1 MNYVGKKVK
10 HAVFGSGE
18 IISQDEGNRVGVRF
32 FDGSVKEFVAPKC
45 FESFLVL
52 QDPSA
57 RAEAKVHLA
66 EHEMKEKAE
75 AEIKKKEAW
84 ERSLNRAAERRK
96 ESGKNKE
103 MKVQSYATV
112 SSFFDAQ
119 KANLE
124 TEARYLRA
132 TGGRRFRLSDGE
144 HIAVSGDKHIYSFE
158 SDTELNL
165 PDNIGITLWKGDQS
179 FAATLVSCED
189 FSLIAAV
196 SSFIGNTVPEI
207 EFTSE
212 PWRLIYDLVER
223 IEAFRSNPS
232 EIVKSLILEGR
243 RRVDFSG
250 SVRKGQELA
259 LKMSKEKPILFI
271 WGPPGTGKTETLANM
286 VLENIA
292 SGERVLML
300 SHSNVSVDEAALRVL
315 GKDKD
320 QQPGRLV
327 RYGYPRKKEVLEHE
341 FLSSYN
347 LCLMQHP
354 ELEEKRKALIEERKH
369 LMKSSFR
376 YMQAGKEL
384 NAIRDQ
390 LKQEEK
396 QAVQKAHFV
405 ATTVS
410 KAIADKTLY
419 DSAFDSVIFDE
430 ASMATIPQIVF
441 AASLAKKHFI
451 CIGDFAQLPPIVQSD
466 KAGDLN
472 ADIFQYCGIVNA
484 VESGYGHEWLCM
496 LNVQHRMHPDIASF
510 VSKRMYRDLLES
522 APGMKKK
529 RADIVEALPVSGNC
543 LALADLSGMMSVCT
557 KTKDQS
563 RINVLSA
570 LLSMGIAARAAEGHE
585 VGIITPYNAQSRL
598 LHAMARDLADRG
610 TLQHKITCATV
621 HQFQGS
627 EKDMIVYDA
636 VDCYRMP
643 YPGMLLSS
651 EQNNYAN
658 RLFNVAMTR
667 AKGKM
672 VSLVNV
678 EYMEN
683 KKLSGMLL
691 FRQLMDLLSIQSLRS
706 VQVLKEMDRK
716 VILASSDHS
725 LDERFLDDLS
735 KAKNEVRID
744 IPGRIAT
751 DSVMNRKLADILQR
765 LSQSG
770 KTVIIRAEHKQ
781 DLPAELRSMA
791 IENEFI
797 ANPVTL
803 IDREISWFGQPASG
817 ACFIA
822 EGKTLQVW
830 CRPVIRFEGKHC
842 AKSLY
847 SFLEMS
853 STIDMDDQKND
864 QGTYDTFGAYVR
876 GELRCEECGKPLAL
890 KKGKSG
896 KFFLVC
902 SDSKCKTFVWIEPK
916 MVDDYL
922 YFGNKNGR
930 TCPEDGT
937 SLTAGKGKKNVYVG
951 CNCGGKR
958 HYWKLDEI

>member
-10 HAVFGSGE
+10 HAVFGSGS
-18 IISQDEGNRVGVRF
+18 IVSQDDQGRVRVCF
-32 FDGSVKEFVAPKC
+32 LDGSTKEFVAPKC

-52 QDPSA
+52 QDPVA
-57 RAEAKVHLA
+57 RAEARNHIEKQ
-66 EHEMKEKAE
+66 EMKEKAE
-75 AEIKKKEAW
+75 AEIRKKEAW
-84 ERSLNRAAERRK
+84 EQSLNRAAEKRK
-96 ESGKNKE
+96 EIGRNKE
-103 MKVQSYATV
+103 MKVQSFSTV
-112 SSFFDAQ
+112 SAFFDAQ
-119 KANLE
+119 KTNLE
-124 TEARYLRA
+124 TEAGYLRA
-132 TGGRRFRLSDGE
+132 TGGRRYRLFDGE
-144 HIAVSGDKHIYSFE
+144 HIAFSGDKHIYSFE
-158 SDTELNL
+158 SDTELSM

-179 FAATLVSCED
+179 YAATLVSCED

-212 PWRLIYDLVER
+212 PWCLLYDLVER
-223 IEAFRSNPS
+223 TETIRSDPS
-232 EIVKSLILEGR
+232 GIVKSLILEGR
-243 RRVDFSG
+243 QQVDFSG

-259 LKMSKEKPILFI
+259 LRMSREEPILFV

-286 VLENIA
+286 VLDHI
-292 SGERVLML
+292 SHGERVLML

-315 GKDKD
+315 GKDRK
-320 QQPGRLV
+320 QSPGTLV
-327 RYGYPRKKEVLEHE
+327 RYGYPRKKEVLEHPY
-341 FLSSYN
+341 LSSYN

-354 ELEEKRKALIEERKH
+354 ELEEKHKALIEERKH
-369 LMKSSFR
+369 LLRSSPR
-376 YMQAGKEL
+376 YLQSGKEL
-384 NAIRDQ
+384 NAIREQ

-396 QAVQKAHFV
+396 RAVQRACFV

-419 DSAFDSVIFDE
+419 ESTFDTVIFDE
-430 ASMATIPQIVF
+430 ASMATIPQIIF
-441 AASLAKKHFI
+441 AASLATDHFV

-466 KAGDLN
+466 RAGDLN
-472 ADIFQYCGIVNA
+472 ADIFQYCGIVGA

-510 VSKRMYRDLLES
+510 VSRRMYHGLLES
-522 APGMKKK
+522 APGMKEQRSAITK
-529 RADIVEALPVSGNC
+529 ASPMPDEC

-563 RINVLSA
+563 RFNVLSA
-570 LLSMGIAARAAEGHE
+570 LLSMGIAASVANNHE

-598 LHAMARDLADRG
+598 LHAMARDLMENGA
-610 TLQHKITCATV
+610 TNHKITCATV

-658 RLFNVAMTR
+658 RLYNVVMTR

-672 VSLVNV
+672 ISLVNV
-678 EYMEN
+678 EYMQN

-691 FRQLMDLLSIQSLRS
+691 FRQLIDLLSIQSHRGT
-706 VQVLKEMDRK
+706 QILKEIHAQKIAVATDR
-716 VILASSDHS
+716 S
-725 LDERFLDDLS
+725 LDKRFLEDLS
-735 KAKNEVRID
+735 KARNEVRID
-744 IPGRIAT
+744 IPGQMDADPAT
-751 DSVMNRKLADILQR
+751 IEKLTAVLQELSRK
-765 LSQSG
+765 G
-770 KTVIIRAEHKQ
+770 VTVVIRAEHKQ
-781 DLPAELRSMA
+781 KLSAELRPMA
-791 IENEFI
+791 IENEYI

-803 IDREISWFGQPASG
+803 IDKEITWFGQPASG

-822 EGKTLQVW
+822 EGKPLAVW
-830 CRPVIRFEGKHC
+830 CRPIVRFEGQHC
-842 AKSLY
+842 AKSLF
-847 SFLEMS
+847 SFLDMN
-853 STIDMDDQKND
+853 STIDMDDQKNE

-876 GELRCEECGKPLAL
+876 GELQCGVCGKPMMLN
-890 KKGKSG
+890 KGKSG
-896 KFFLVC
+896 RFYLAC
-902 SDSKCKTFVWIEPK
+902 SDPKCRTFVWVEPK

-930 TCPEDGT
+930 FCPEDGT
-937 SLTAGKGKKNVYVG
+937 SLTAGQGKKNVYVS

>member
-10 HAVFGSGE
+10 HAVFGIGE
-18 IISQDEGNRVGVRF
+18 IISQDDGNRVSVHF
-32 FDGSVKEFVAPKC
+32 FDGSIKEFVAPKC
-45 FESFLVL
+45 FENFLVL

-66 EHEMKEKAE
+66 EHEKREKAE

-84 ERSLNRAAERRK
+84 EKSLNRAAERKK

-103 MKVQSYATV
+103 MKVQSYTTV

-124 TEARYLRA
+124 TEAGYLRA
-132 TGGRRFRLSDGE
+132 TGGRRYSLSDGE

-179 FAATLVSCED
+179 FAATLISCEE

-196 SSFIGNTVPEI
+196 SSFIGNTIPEI

-212 PWRLIYDLVER
+212 PWRLLYDLIER
-223 IEAFRSNPS
+223 TEAIRVNPS
-232 EIVKSLILEGR
+232 QIVKSLILEGR
-243 RRVDFSG
+243 RKVDFSG
-250 SVRKGQELA
+250 SVQMGQDLA
-259 LKMSKEKPILFI
+259 LRMSRKEPILFV

-286 VLENIA
+286 VLDHIA
-292 SGERVLML
+292 TGERVLML

-315 GKDKD
+315 GKDKN
-320 QQPGRLV
+320 QQPGKLV

-341 FLSSYN
+341 YLSSYN

-369 LMKSSFR
+369 LTKGSFR
-376 YMQAGKEL
+376 YLQAGKEL
-384 NAIRDQ
+384 NMIREQ

-396 QAVQKAHFV
+396 QAVQKARFV

-419 DSAFDSVIFDE
+419 ESSFDSVIFDE
-430 ASMATIPQIVF
+430 ASMANIPQIVF
-441 AASLAKKHFI
+441 AASLSKRHFI

-472 ADIFQYCGIVNA
+472 ADIFQYCGIVDA

-510 VSKRMYRDLLES
+510 VSKRMYRNLLES

-529 RADIVEALPVSGNC
+529 RAEIVEASPISGEC
-543 LALADLSGMMSVCT
+543 LALVDLSGMMSVCT

-570 LLSMGIAARAAEGHE
+570 LLSMGMAARAAEDYD

-610 TLQHKITCATV
+610 SLQHKITCATV

-636 VDCYRMP
+636 VDCYQMP

-667 AKGKM
+667 ARGKM
-672 VSLVNV
+672 ISLVNV
-678 EYMEN
+678 NYMEN

-691 FRQLMDLLSIQSLRS
+691 FRQLIDLLSIQSTRS
-706 VQVLKEMDRK
+706 TQILKEMNATEIQVAADQ
-716 VILASSDHS
+716 S
-725 LDERFLDDLS
+725 LDAKFMEDLS
-735 KAKNEVRID
+735 RAKSEVRID
-744 IPGRIAT
+744 IPGRIST
-751 DSVMNRKLADILQR
+751 DPTMTRKLAEVLQK

-781 DLPAELRSMA
+781 ELPPELRAMA
-791 IENEFI
+791 IENEFV
-797 ANPVTL
+797 ANPVTV
-803 IDREISWFGQPASG
+803 IDKEVSWFGQPASA

-822 EGKTLQVW
+822 EGKPLQVW
-830 CRPVIRFEGKHC
+830 CRPVVRFIGKHC

-847 SFLEMS
+847 SFLEMN

-876 GELRCEECGKPLAL
+876 GELKCEECGKALML

-902 SDSKCKTFVWIEPK
+902 SDLKCRTFVWIEPK

-930 TCPEDGT
+930 FCPEDGT

-951 CNCGGKR
+951 CNCAGKR